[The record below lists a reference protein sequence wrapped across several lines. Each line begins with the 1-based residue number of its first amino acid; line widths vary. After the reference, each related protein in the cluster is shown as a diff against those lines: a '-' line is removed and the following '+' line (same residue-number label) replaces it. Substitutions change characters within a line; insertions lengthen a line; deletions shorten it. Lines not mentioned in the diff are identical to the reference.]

1 MAEYSDILTLDG
13 RIKAAHPSVTKRKLE
28 AAGDLLSR
36 ALRGDHIA
44 SGTMQE
50 VLTTSDLQFNLAHLV
65 SAELLPQFDAAPRTW
80 SEIATTRVVKDFDSV
95 KLFGLFGDLAGP
107 GIRQGGGAARVPEA
121 APYPYATIAGKE
133 AFHAKIG
140 KNGFK
145 FGYTWES
152 RINDIE
158 GFFADLPSQ
167 LLSVALD
174 TEEAETYDA
183 LIEGV
188 AAAGASVELHG
199 GTLPDG
205 AVVLPNAKVTPSAIW
220 QAILELQNRVVNGRK
235 VGAVSGYNVI
245 VPTGRKAFVDYALR
259 QQVIAIQDGNITFG
273 PSSDTTLNNVT
284 VIESDKIGLTNADE
298 WYILPKPGT
307 LRRPV
312 LELARLRGH
321 ETPELR
327 VENAAGNYLGGGAV
341 SPFEGNFTNDTIDYR
356 LRYVAGG
363 ILWDSTFVLYSD
375 GSGTV

>member
-13 RIKAAHPSVTKRKLE
+13 RIKAAHPSVTKKKLD
-28 AAGDLLSR
+28 ATKTLLEK

-44 SGTMQE
+44 SGTLQE
-50 VLTTSDLQFNLAHLV
+50 VLTTSDLQFNMAHLV
-65 SAELLPQFDAAPRTW
+65 SAELIPQFDEAPRTW
-80 SEIATTRVVKDFDSV
+80 SDIATTRVVKDFDSA
-95 KLFGLFGDLAGP
+95 KLYGIFGDLSGP
-107 GIRQGGGAARVPEA
+107 GIRQGGGAVRVPEA
-121 APYPYATIAGKE
+121 APYVYTTITGQESFYK
-133 AFHAKIG
+133 KIQ

-145 FGYTWES
+145 FGYSWEA

-158 GFFADLPSQ
+158 GFFATLPSE
-167 LLSVALD
+167 LLGVSLD
-174 TEEAETYDA
+174 TEEAEVYDA
-183 LIEGV
+183 LIEGA
-188 AAAGASVELHG
+188 AAAGASIELKG

-205 AVVLPNAKVTPSAIW
+205 AVVLPNAQVTPSAIW
-220 QAILELQNRVVNGRK
+220 QAILELQNRTVNGRK

-284 VIESDKIGLTNADE
+284 VIESDKIGLTDADE

-312 LELARLRGH
+312 LELARLRGY

-363 ILWDSTFVLYSD
+363 LLWDPTFILYSD
-375 GSGTV
+375 GTGA